1 MKIKIAQLLSITSI
15 SCNYKESSSRRSPLL
30 TTVSRCMMASD
41 SGVLL
46 NRLIWRLWLWTR
58 THT

>member
-41 SGVLL
+41 
-46 NRLIWRLWLWTR
+46 TR
-58 THT
+58 TP